1 MAKVND
7 TGIYQLDDGSWEYRI
22 VINTKEV
29 KATAKARQDELGNP
43 FRTKKQAVE
52 ARAKKLIELKTP
64 KPPEPVVVKDA
75 KLSEIYEEYMLN
87 GSAKKARSTI
97 TKQQSMWKNHIQ
109 KNFGDR
115 YISTIT
121 VQELKDYLAK
131 LYAFGDDV
139 EGYTGGYSYKY
150 VEGFLKFF
158 YLLYGRAYG
167 HDLINT
173 DRYTK
178 MVIDKGNRLTMPDKT
193 HEDEEDERNVKTY
206 TMEEIAKIEAVFK
219 RGNCYTAFLLG
230 FRLGLRIS
238 EVFGLRFSD
247 VVDWGC
253 NSTVRINRQM
263 GFEDGAICLGPVK
276 TFAAVRTIDLTDA
289 MVEHLFYKDT
299 EQKETREANPD
310 AYRNTEVVLHKDKY
324 GNILERIVGGD
335 FVNRKENGELLT
347 PNSIKYWTK
356 AIKKETGIDFNFHSL
371 RRTHATQMVNLNT
384 PVHELMLRLGHK
396 KFSTTLRFYTD
407 ENKFTR
413 DKLKENINLLDVA
426 LEKARVSVF
435 EEPKRDAENLAKFR
449 KTTAYLFEET
459 DDKNE

>member
-1 MAKVND
+1 MARTNSIGV
-7 TGIYQLDDGSWEYRI
+7 YQLDDGGWEYRL

-29 KATAKARQDELGNP
+29 KAAAKARQDEFGNP

-64 KPPEPVVVKDA
+64 KPPEPVVIKDA
-75 KLSEIYEEYMLN
+75 RLSEVYTGYMLN
-87 GSAKKARSTI
+87 GTSKKAKSTI
-97 TKQQSMWKNHIQ
+97 RKQQSMWENHLE

-121 VQELKDYLAK
+121 LQELKDYLEK
-131 LYAFGDDV
+131 LYAYGDGIDT
-139 EGYTGGYSYKY
+139 YKGGYSHAY

-158 YLLYGRAYG
+158 YLLYGRAYR
-167 HDLINT
+167 HDLIDT
-173 DRYTK
+173 TRYTK
-178 MVIDKGNRLTMPDKT
+178 MFIEKGNRLTMPDKS
-193 HEDEEDERNVKTY
+193 HEDEEDENTVKAY

-238 EVFGLRFSD
+238 EVFSLRFSS
-247 VVDWGC
+247 VDWP
-253 NSTVRINRQM
+253 NSTIKINRQM
-263 GFEDGAICLGPVK
+263 AFEDGAICLGPVK
-276 TFAAVRTIDLTDA
+276 TFASVRQIDLTEA
-289 MVEHLFYKDT
+289 MIVHLYDKDNQ
-299 EQKETREANPD
+299 QKETREANPD

-347 PNSIKYWTK
+347 TNSIKYWTR

-371 RRTHATQMVNLNT
+371 RKTHATQMVNLNT

-396 KFSTTLRFYTD
+396 KFSTTLKFYTD
-407 ENKFTR
+407 ENQFTR
-413 DKLKENINLLDVA
+413 DKLKENIVQLDA
-426 LEKARVSVF
+426 DLEKARAYLF
-435 EEPKRDAENLAKFR
+435 EEPKKDAENLAKIR
-449 KTTAYLFEET
+449 KDMAYLFEDT
-459 DDKNE
+459 ANEKE